1 MTYFLLGIAIL
12 FEAFGSAMLKVTS
25 MTKSY
30 GPYIGVA
37 IGYAAAFYFLSLTL
51 KELEIGVAYAIWSG
65 VGTALAATIGVL
77 VFKEGFDRKKL
88 IGIAFIIFGV
98 VLLNLS
104 K

>member
-30 GPYIGVA
+30 GPYIGVT

-88 IGIAFIIFGV
+88 IGIGFIIFGV

>member
-1 MTYFLLGIAIL
+1 MTYVLLGIAIL

-25 MTKSY
+25 MTKNY

-37 IGYAAAFYFLSLTL
+37 VGYATAFYFLSLTL

-65 VGTALAATIGVL
+65 VGTALAATIGV
-77 VFKEGFDRKKL
+77 VIFKEGFDRKKL
-88 IGIAFIIFGV
+88 IGIAIIILGV